1 MGWFQRRIINPIL
14 DLLKQGITPEK
25 IALSIAVGVALGVFP
40 VLGSTTALCAAAAL
54 LLRLNLP
61 AIQIV
66 NWLVYPLQILLLL
79 PFIRMGEAIYRA
91 PPLPLNTSQLLALV
105 RAGAWAATKQL
116 WRSGIHAI
124 TAWMLIA
131 PIGALLIYAILAPL
145 LRRAQS
151 QTESRTG
158 L

>member
-1 MGWFQRRIINPIL
+1 MFQRTITEPIL
-14 DLLKQGITPEK
+14 ELLQQGTTPEK

-40 VLGSTTALCAAAAL
+40 VLGSTTALCAAAAV

-66 NWLVYPLQILLLL
+66 NWLVYPLQIVLLL
-79 PFIRMGEAIYRA
+79 PFIRLGEAMYQA
-91 PPLPLNTSQLLALV
+91 PPLPLNTTQLLALV

-124 TAWMLIA
+124 TAWTLVA
-131 PIGALLIYAILAPL
+131 PVGALLIYMILAPL
-145 LRRAQS
+145 LRRAQP
-151 QTESRTG
+151 RTG

>member
-1 MGWFQRRIINPIL
+1 MFQRKIIQPIL

-66 NWLVYPLQILLLL
+66 NWLVYPLQVLLLL
-79 PFIRMGEAIYRA
+79 PFIRIGEAIYQA
-91 PPLPLNTSQLLALV
+91 APLPLNTTQLLALV

-124 TAWMLIA
+124 TAWALLA
-131 PIGALLIYAILAPL
+131 PLGALLIYMVLAPL
-145 LRRAQS
+145 LRRAQLH
-151 QTESRTG
+151 TASRTG

>member
-1 MGWFQRRIINPIL
+1 MQWLQQKVVEPIIN
-14 DLLKQGITPEK
+14 LLKQGITPER

-40 VLGSTTALCAAAAL
+40 VLGSTTVLCAVAAL

-66 NWLVYPLQILLLL
+66 NWLVYPLQIVLLL

-91 PPLPLNTSQLLALV
+91 SPLPLNTAQLLALV

-124 TAWMLIA
+124 TAWTLVA
-131 PIGALLIYAILAPL
+131 PLGALVIYSVLAPL
-145 LRRAQS
+145 LRRARS
-151 QTESRTG
+151 QTEPQTG

>member
-1 MGWFQRRIINPIL
+1 MTWFHRKIAEPIL
-14 DLLKQGITPEK
+14 GLLKQGITPEK

-40 VLGSTTALCAAAAL
+40 VLGSTTALCAAAAV

-66 NWLVYPLQILLLL
+66 NWLVYPLQIVLLL
-79 PFIRMGEAIYRA
+79 PFIRLGEAMYQA
-91 PPLPLNTSQLLALV
+91 PPLPLNTTQLLALV

-124 TAWMLIA
+124 TAWTLVA
-131 PIGALLIYAILAPL
+131 PLGAGLIYMILAPL
-145 LRRAQS
+145 LRRAQLRGS
-151 QTESRTG
+151 N
-158 L
+158 